1 VKVLAVDYGTKRVG
15 LAVGDEELKVVS
27 PKGTVTSKEAL
38 KKIKEIV
45 EKSKIQKIVVGYPL
59 TPSGKEGQR
68 AKLVKN
74 FAEKLKK
81 EIPQVEVILWDERW
95 TTAEALRRLE
105 GLSLKKK
112 KELKDVIAAMIILE
126 EYLSSQNNKSL

>member
-1 VKVLAVDYGTKRVG
+1 MKVLAVDYGTKRVG